1 MQIEPWQI
9 PVLVMA
15 GIAGP
20 TSILWLITWV
30 RNTSQVD
37 PKPARSVMTP
47 TKRER
52 LRTTILAILTVTLL
66 GIFFTAAGAE
76 TANIFSSVASAVS
89 TLVSAVL
96 TVQSYLMLQ
105 EVRKD
110 RVGQVT
116 GGETSG
122 STSS

>member
-15 GIAGP
+15 GIAAP
-20 TSILWLITWV
+20 TSILWLIEWV
-30 RNTSQVD
+30 RDRSQVN
-37 PKPARSVMTP
+37 PKSAMTP
-47 TKRER
+47 TPKRER
-52 LRTTILAILTVTLL
+52 LKTTILAILTVTLL

-76 TANIFSSVASAVS
+76 TANIFASVASAVS

-105 EVRKD
+105 DVRKE
-110 RVGQVT
+110 RVGQET
-116 GGETSG
+116 GGK
-122 STSS
+122 